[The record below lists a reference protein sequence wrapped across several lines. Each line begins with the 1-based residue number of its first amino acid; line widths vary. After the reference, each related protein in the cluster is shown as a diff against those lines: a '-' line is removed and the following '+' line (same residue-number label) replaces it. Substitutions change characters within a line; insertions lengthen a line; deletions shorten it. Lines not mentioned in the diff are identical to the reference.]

1 MVLLFTLHSD
11 GRSNDQKEWVR
22 HAFSGKV
29 SGNTLKGKFYTT
41 NPITEW
47 EFEATMS
54 AGG

>member
-1 MVLLFTLHSD
+1 LFTLHSD
-11 GRSNDQKEWVR
+11 GRVLDQESSESE